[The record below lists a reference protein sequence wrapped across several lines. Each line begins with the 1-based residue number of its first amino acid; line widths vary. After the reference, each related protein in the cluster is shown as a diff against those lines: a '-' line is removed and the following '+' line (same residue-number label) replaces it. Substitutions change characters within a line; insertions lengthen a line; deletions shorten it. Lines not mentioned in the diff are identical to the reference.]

1 MLLQMLLMATFQHA
15 GPVFIPATVT
25 EVRVEFNR
33 APQVVFPQD
42 PGQARNYVR
51 FRFSPRIEVGLS
63 LQVKKDGER
72 MEGEPLELM
81 VVDQQHDEMT
91 PYERLIGDAVRGD
104 QTLFA
109 RQDAV
114 EECWRIVQPI
124 LDNAVPVHVYEP
136 GTWGPAGATSLEPE
150 GGWIEPRV
158 QA

>member
-1 MLLQMLLMATFQHA
+1 MNIETQH
-15 GPVFIPATVT
+15 
-25 EVRVEFNR
+25 RR
-33 APQVVFPQD
+33 ASD
-42 PGQARNYVR
+42 
-51 FRFSPRIEVGLS
+51 
-63 LQVKKDGER
+63 ER
-72 MEGEPLELM
+72 DDALRE
-81 VVDQQHDEMT
+81 
-91 PYERLIGDAVRGD
+91 LIGDAVRGD